1 MGSWDVFDT
10 AARLGAG
17 PSSIH
22 GSISGK
28 DQIFLSY
35 AKRPRPFMGSIKVLF
50 SEYQGQ
56 CGRDI
61 KITYINLVL
70 KLRKVEVQLHSLTCL
85 HGRRVKGQH
94 YPYTTKH
101 IQFTQ
106 LKFHTPPTWGVQPV
120 SPETQFHKYTNLEI
134 TASRPRKPRIP
145 KSI

>member
-1 MGSWDVFDT
+1 MHSVQDHLWD
-10 AARLGAG
+10 
-17 PSSIH
+17 P
-22 GSISGK
+22 
-28 DQIFLSY
+28 Q
-35 AKRPRPFMGSIKVLF
+35 KVLF

-106 LKFHTPPTWGVQPV
+106 LKFHTPPTLGVQTV

-145 KSI
+145 KSKSLTLTNHAQSMNTVNTKIIYFIA